1 MSTRTAR
8 STTHGAVVRAALAAV
23 AGVLL
28 FVAGLVGAPVAQAH
42 TELVSSTPA
51 NGASLDKAPTT
62 VVLTFDEV
70 PKSVES
76 VRAESTGGGLVELG
90 KPTLKGTV
98 VTVAWPADAPPGLY
112 RLGWSLVSDD
122 GDPVEGTILFSY
134 AAAAAPAS
142 TAPSA
147 APSTAP
153 SAQQPVATTTETHPT
168 TAVAVAGIGVAALV
182 VVAAAITAIAAVRRS
197 RRRRAP
203 QPPQAYDDHQVAET
217 TVGR

>member
-1 MSTRTAR
+1 MTTRTAR
-8 STTHGAVVRAALAAV
+8 STAHGAVVRAALAAV

-28 FVAGLVGAPVAQAH
+28 LVAGLVGAPAAQAH

-51 NGASLDKAPTT
+51 NGASLDTAPAT

-76 VRAESTGGGLVELG
+76 VRAEATGGGLVELG

-112 RLGWSLVSDD
+112 RLGWTLVSDD

-147 APSTAP
+147 APS
-153 SAQQPVATTTETHPT
+153 AQQPVATTTEAHPS
-168 TAVAVAGIGVAALV
+168 TAVALAGIGVAALV
-182 VVAAAITAIAAVRRS
+182 VVAAALTAVAAVRRS
-197 RRRRAP
+197 RRRRSP
-203 QPPQAYDDHQVAET
+203 QPDQAYDDHQVAET